1 MTAML
6 IASLINIVLDLL
18 FVAVF
23 GWGIA
28 GAAIATIIAQLFSAI
43 YCFAILKQIKL
54 VQLAKSD
61 FEHEA
66 KLDLNLLQLG
76 IPVVFQNIIIGVG
89 GLVVQYVIN
98 GYGFLFVAGFTATNK
113 LYGLLEMAA
122 ISYGYAIVTYVG
134 QNLGAKQFDR
144 IKSGVRVSLLIS
156 LATSIVI
163 SVAMFLFG
171 KPILSLFLSGEQ
183 QQIEAVLEIAFHYL
197 SIMAAML
204 WVLYFL
210 YVYRSALQG
219 LGDTLLPML
228 SGFAEFLMRIGAALI
243 LPIFIGQN
251 GIFFAEIAAWSGAAL
266 LLCISYYIR
275 IRATEK
281 KLNEN
286 NC

>member
-1 MTAML
+1 MFC
-6 IASLINIVLDLL
+6 N
-18 FVAVF
+18 F
-23 GWGIA
+23 
-28 GAAIATIIAQLFSAI
+28 
-43 YCFAILKQIKL
+43 KL

-61 FEHEA
+61 FKHET
-66 KLDLNLLQLG
+66 KLDLNLLKLG
-76 IPVVFQNIIIGVG
+76 IPVVFHNIIIGVG

-163 SVAMFLFG
+163 SIAMFLFG

-183 QQIEAVLEIAFHYL
+183 HQIEAVLEIAFHYL

-275 IRATEK
+275 IRAIEK